1 MIVTST
7 RVSKLDLSESPTLAT
22 ANNPLITHQVT
33 IGEGDILRIATT
45 VKLCIQD
52 EISELV
58 NKEVAKAVEPLK
70 AKRTKLETI
79 NNDLHLPLDENS
91 MGDDHSLDFL
101 VYQRHKEKTPTI

>member
-70 AKRTKLETI
+70 AKGQSSKLSTMI
-79 NNDLHLPLDENS
+79 SIFRS
-91 MGDDHSLDFL
+91 MKT
-101 VYQRHKEKTPTI
+101 VWEKTTR